1 MACTNGPMMA
11 TDGASW
17 NVDALVTLCAHGD
30 EGVRA
35 WAVERLGSLRD
46 AAAMP
51 ALATA
56 LEDASPTVVARA
68 LTSLRALRE
77 AALSEAARDA
87 LRKVMRNASLPRDTS
102 TSARALLIERGDA
115 EAVAETASLCL
126 RGDSAGDPWFELARV
141 DPARFRDTASELERL
156 APSPSMIARA
166 VVRAPRVAR
175 IDEVPEAY
183 GNLAALSSPEDRAT
197 FAWELLRRCRAE
209 HLFPR
214 AEQTPT
220 FYADLID
227 DQGAAYL
234 YDVDEPHVQ
243 RWLSPEE
250 FGPLLD
256 ALGGQ
261 RWAEA
266 IAWCAWWCD
275 DVGGDEVG
283 AAWSRTV
290 LQLLGE
296 ESAPTELH
304 ARIAACLAVAAGER
318 AIEREHPF
326 VACDVEEQFARACG
340 GPDELEAERKGVI
353 LSRWV
358 DLRDDEDAR
367 AELTDAFETVL
378 DTRGPRAREAALS
391 LAAEMPRFPLPS
403 RALAVPDEGAD
414 AYRARLVAC
423 LASNT
428 PSLRAA
434 APAALDD
441 DACNA
446 KPEVL
451 AALSSQQGPWV
462 GELLRERFDALAAGP
477 HRDSLLA
484 AVRSLGDTA
493 LLPLVVAA
501 WRDGDIIAAA
511 TAAHLARLAGT
522 EAELSAAML
531 RDAALREAQS
541 PKALDVAA
549 APRGDAVVL
558 DVVRGGRLTVELTC
572 NRCGRAA
579 PHEPGGAAVHPDLV
593 ACAGEGWDGVVFER
607 VITCPHC
614 GAEDDYSLGP
624 TARRAIAVCRLGAMQ
639 HGRAGAR
646 VLVGIP
652 SLSDGTPVRRA
663 SDGLRHWR
671 SRLEGDPNDAEGW
684 LRLGHL
690 YKIHG
695 RIEQAIDAYRRS
707 ISFRPRDLEAPGALL
722 QTLLEEGRV
731 HEGPD
736 LPEVILKALP
746 TASSS
751 SRLMYAELVTEA
763 LRVAGEGGQPLGFT
777 ASWPARVAGVI
788 EAKVGAVDLRRVTRW
803 WRLSAF
809 IAHPAV
815 HSMGVKIAHP
825 DDADSDLRTIVEGD
839 GPVDA
844 SFAATPSVTSQPPR
858 RASRDPEA
866 LTGSH
871 AQRGGARI
879 GRNDPCFCGSGKK
892 YKRCHGA

>member
-1 MACTNGPMMA
+1 MIA
-11 TDGASW
+11 TEGASW
-17 NVDALVTLCAHGD
+17 NVDTLVTLCAHGD

-35 WAVERLGSLRD
+35 WAVGRLGLLRD

-51 ALATA
+51 ALAA
-56 LEDASPTVVARA
+56 CLEDASPTVVARA
-68 LTSLRALRE
+68 LSSLRALGDAE
-77 AALSEAARDA
+77 LSEAARDA
-87 LRKVMRNASLPRDTS
+87 LRKVMRNATLPRETS
-102 TSARALLIERGDA
+102 TSARTLLIERGDA

-166 VVRAPRVAR
+166 VIRAPRVAR
-175 IDEVPEAY
+175 IEEVPEAY

-197 FAWELLRRCRAE
+197 FAWELLRRCRAD

-214 AEQTPT
+214 TEQTPG

-234 YDVDEPHVQ
+234 YEVDEPHVQ
-243 RWLSPEE
+243 RWLSPAE

-275 DVGGDEVG
+275 DVGGDDVG
-283 AAWSRTV
+283 AAWTRTV

-296 ESAPTELH
+296 ESAPEELH
-304 ARIAACLAVAAGER
+304 ARVAACLAVAAGER
-318 AIEREHPF
+318 AIEREHRF
-326 VACDVEEQFARACG
+326 AECDIEEQFARACG
-340 GPDELEAERKGVI
+340 CADELEAERRGVI
-353 LSRWV
+353 LSRWK

-378 DTRGPRAREAALS
+378 DTRGPRAREAALA
-391 LAAEMPRFPLPS
+391 LASEMPRFPLPS
-403 RALAVPDEGAD
+403 RALALPEDGVEG
-414 AYRARLVAC
+414 YRPKLIAC
-423 LASNT
+423 LAANT
-428 PSLRAA
+428 PSLRAL
-434 APAALDD
+434 APSALDD
-441 DACNA
+441 DDCVT

-451 AALSSQQGPWV
+451 AALASQQGAWA
-462 GELLRERFDALAAGP
+462 GELLRERFESLAAGP
-477 HRDSLLA
+477 HREALLD
-484 AVRSLGDTA
+484 AVKTLGDTS
-493 LLPLVVAA
+493 LLPLAVAA
-501 WRDGDIIAAA
+501 WRDGDLSAAA
-511 TAAHLARLAGT
+511 AAAHLARLAGSD
-522 EAELSAAML
+522 AELPAALL
-531 RDAALREAQS
+531 RDASLRAELR
-541 PKALDVAA
+541 PKALDVTS
-549 APRGDAVVL
+549 APKGNTVAL
-558 DVVRGGRLTVELTC
+558 DVVRGGALTVDLTC
-572 NRCGRAA
+572 NRCGRVS
-579 PHEPGGAAVHPDLV
+579 PHDPGGAVVHPDLV
-593 ACAGEGWDGVVFER
+593 ACAGDGWDGVVFER

-652 SLSDGTPVRRA
+652 SLSDGTPIRRA

-671 SRLEGDPNDAEGW
+671 SRLEADPNDAEGW

-690 YKIHG
+690 YKIHR
-695 RIEQAIDAYRRS
+695 RIEQSIDAYRRS

-746 TASSS
+746 TAPSLDA
-751 SRLMYAELVTEA
+751 RLMYAELVTEA

-777 ASWPARVAGVI
+777 ASWPSRAQGGV
-788 EAKVGAVDLRRVTRW
+788 EQKVGAVDLRRVTRW

-825 DDADSDLRTIVEGD
+825 DDAESELRTIVEGD

-844 SFAATPSVTSQPPR
+844 SFAVTPSATSQPPR
-858 RASRDPEA
+858 RASREPEA

-871 AQRGGARI
+871 AQKGGARI